1 MAPNYP
7 VAGRRPGTDI
17 ITRMTVPEA
26 MLLFALVAIPLT
38 VMPGLDSAL
47 VLRTAVVSGR
57 RHAYATAL
65 GISAGVLAWGA
76 AAAVGATAVLAASD
90 AAYRALTLAGAAYL
104 LWLGGRMLWTSF
116 RPGRYD
122 ALPDVALAG
131 AASPR
136 GASGGEAGAREQSA
150 WRSFAVGATTNLL
163 NPKVGVFYLA
173 TIPQFL
179 PDDVPHL
186 LMGLLLAVEHDVIG
200 LAWLALLINAAGL
213 AQRWLSG
220 RAIARVTDRVTG
232 AVLLALGGRIGWN
245 ALTGQ
250 ARVI

>member
-1 MAPNYP
+1 
-7 VAGRRPGTDI
+7 
-17 ITRMTVPEA
+17 MTMLEA
-26 MLLFALVAIPLT
+26 MFLFALVAIPLT

-57 RHAYATAL
+57 KHAYATAL
-65 GISAGVLAWGA
+65 GINAGCLAWGI
-76 AAAVGATAVLAASD
+76 AAAVGATAVLAASE

-104 LWLGGRMLWTSF
+104 LWLGSRMLWSSF

-122 ALPDVALAG
+122 ALPDAVL
-131 AASPR
+131 PR
-136 GASGGEAGAREQSA
+136 GTPADASAGDTATAPRSA
-150 WRSFAVGATTNLL
+150 WRSFALGATTNLL

-186 LMGLLLAVEHDVIG
+186 LMGLLLAVEHDVLG
-200 LAWLALLINAAGL
+200 FVWLALLINAAGL
-213 AQRWLSG
+213 AKRWLSG

-232 AVLLALGGRIGWN
+232 AVLLAFGGRIGWN

-250 ARVI
+250 ARPI

>member
-1 MAPNYP
+1 
-7 VAGRRPGTDI
+7 
-17 ITRMTVPEA
+17 MTVLEA

-38 VMPGLDSAL
+38 IMPGLDSAL

-65 GISAGVLAWGA
+65 GINAGVLVWGV
-76 AAAVGATAVLAASD
+76 AAAVGATAVLAAS
-90 AAYRALTLAGAAYL
+90 ATAYRALTLAGAAYL
-104 LWLGGRMLWTSF
+104 VWLGGRMLWTSF

-122 ALPDVALAG
+122 ALPAVALNRDAQADDRADADPATAG
-131 AASPR
+131 
-136 GASGGEAGAREQSA
+136 SA
-150 WRSFAVGATTNLL
+150 WRSFALGATTNLL

-186 LMGLLLAVEHDVIG
+186 LMGLLLAVEHDVLG
-200 LAWLALLINAAGL
+200 FAWLALLISAAGL
-213 AQRWLSG
+213 ARRWLSG
-220 RAIARVTDRVTG
+220 RAIARVTDRITG
-232 AVLLALGGRIGWN
+232 TVLLAFGGRIGWN

-250 ARVI
+250 ARPI

>member
-1 MAPNYP
+1 
-7 VAGRRPGTDI
+7 
-17 ITRMTVPEA
+17 MTVPEA

-38 VMPGLDSAL
+38 IMPGLDSAL

-65 GISAGVLAWGA
+65 GINAAVLAWGV
-76 AAAVGATAVLAASD
+76 AAAVGATAVLAASE

-104 LWLGGRMLWTSF
+104 AWLGGRMLWSSF
-116 RPGRYD
+116 RAGRYD
-122 ALPDVALAG
+122 ALPDGALPDVVPG
-131 AASPR
+131 PVRSP
-136 GASGGEAGAREQSA
+136 
-150 WRSFAVGATTNLL
+150 WRSFALGATTNLL

-179 PDDVPHL
+179 PDGVPHL
-186 LMGLLLAVEHDVIG
+186 LMGLLLAVEHDVLG

-213 AQRWLSG
+213 AKRWLSG

-232 AVLLALGGRIGWN
+232 VVLLVLAGCIGWN

-250 ARVI
+250 ARAV

>member
-1 MAPNYP
+1 
-7 VAGRRPGTDI
+7 
-17 ITRMTVPEA
+17 MTVPEA

-38 VMPGLDSAL
+38 IMPGLDSAL
-47 VLRTAVVSGR
+47 VLRTAVVHGN

-65 GISAGVLAWGA
+65 GINAGVLAWGV
-76 AAAVGATAVLAASD
+76 AAAVGATAVLAASET
-90 AAYRALTLAGAAYL
+90 AYRALTLAGAAYL
-104 LWLGGRMLWTSF
+104 VWLGARMLWSSF

-122 ALPDVALAG
+122 ALPAAALRREARSG
-131 AASPR
+131 ADIPGDDQAASR
-136 GASGGEAGAREQSA
+136 SA

-186 LMGLLLAVEHDVIG
+186 LMGLLLAIEHDILGFV
-200 LAWLALLINAAGL
+200 WLALLINVAAL
-213 AQRWLSG
+213 AKRWLSG

-232 AVLLALGGRIGWN
+232 VVLLAFGGRLGWN
-245 ALTGQ
+245 VLTGQ

>member
-1 MAPNYP
+1 
-7 VAGRRPGTDI
+7 
-17 ITRMTVPEA
+17 MTVLEA
-26 MLLFALVAIPLT
+26 MLLFAVVAIPLT
-38 VMPGLDSAL
+38 IMPGLDSAL
-47 VLRTAVVSGR
+47 VLRTAVVSGH

-65 GISAGVLAWGA
+65 GINAGVLVWGV
-76 AAAVGATAVLAASD
+76 AAAVGATAVLAASET
-90 AAYRALTLAGAAYL
+90 AYRVLTLAGAAYL
-104 LWLGGRMLWTSF
+104 VWLGGRMLWSSF

-122 ALPDVALAG
+122 ALPAVALRRAAPSG
-131 AASPR
+131 ADHPGADR
-136 GASGGEAGAREQSA
+136 GAPRSA

-186 LMGLLLAVEHDVIG
+186 LMGLLLAVEHDVLG
-200 LAWLALLINAAGL
+200 FVWLALLINVAAL
-213 AQRWLSG
+213 AKRWLSG

-232 AVLLALGGRIGWN
+232 VVLLAFGGRLGWN

>member
-1 MAPNYP
+1 
-7 VAGRRPGTDI
+7 
-17 ITRMTVPEA
+17 

-38 VMPGLDSAL
+38 IMPGLDSAL

-65 GISAGVLAWGA
+65 GINAGTLVWGV
-76 AAAVGATAVLAASD
+76 AAAVGATAVLAAS
-90 AAYRALTLAGAAYL
+90 ATAYRALTLAGAAYL
-104 LWLGGRMLWTSF
+104 LWLGGQMLWSSF

-122 ALPDVALAG
+122 ALPAVAL
-131 AASPR
+131 
-136 GASGGEAGAREQSA
+136 GGEARSGADTLGEGAPRSA

-186 LMGLLLAVEHDVIG
+186 LMGLLLAVEHDVLG
-200 LAWLALLINAAGL
+200 FVWLALLINAAAL
-213 AQRWLSG
+213 AKRWLSG

-232 AVLLALGGRIGWN
+232 AVLLAFGGRLGWN

>member
-1 MAPNYP
+1 
-7 VAGRRPGTDI
+7 
-17 ITRMTVPEA
+17 MTVFEA

-38 VMPGLDSAL
+38 IMPGLDSAL

-65 GISAGVLAWGA
+65 GINAGVLVWGV
-76 AAAVGATAVLAASD
+76 AAAVGATAVLAAS
-90 AAYRALTLAGAAYL
+90 ATAYRVLTLAGAAYI
-104 LWLGGRMLWTSF
+104 LWLGGQMLWSSF

-122 ALPDVALAG
+122 ALPDAVLNGDTPAD
-131 AASPR
+131 AAPADAAAAPGR
-136 GASGGEAGAREQSA
+136 SA
-150 WRSFAVGATTNLL
+150 WRSFALGATTNLL

-186 LMGLLLAVEHDVIG
+186 LMGLLLAVEHDVLG
-200 LAWLALLINAAGL
+200 FAWLALLVSAAGL

-220 RAIARVTDRVTG
+220 RAIARVTDRITG
-232 AVLLALGGRIGWN
+232 TVLLAFGGRIGWN

-250 ARVI
+250 ARPV

>member
-1 MAPNYP
+1 
-7 VAGRRPGTDI
+7 
-17 ITRMTVPEA
+17 MTVLEA
-26 MLLFALVAIPLT
+26 MLLFAVVAIPLT
-38 VMPGLDSAL
+38 IMPGLDSAL
-47 VLRTAVVSGR
+47 VLRTAVVSGH

-65 GISAGVLAWGA
+65 GINAGVLVWGV
-76 AAAVGATAVLAASD
+76 AAAVGATAVLAASET
-90 AAYRALTLAGAAYL
+90 AYRVLTLAGAAYL
-104 LWLGGRMLWTSF
+104 VWLGGRMLWSSF

-122 ALPDVALAG
+122 ALPADALRRAAPSGADHPG
-131 AASPR
+131 AAR
-136 GASGGEAGAREQSA
+136 GAPRSA
-150 WRSFAVGATTNLL
+150 WRSVAGGAPTNLL

-186 LMGLLLAVEHDVIG
+186 LMGLLLAVEHDVLG
-200 LAWLALLINAAGL
+200 FVWLALLINVAAL
-213 AQRWLSG
+213 AKRWLSG

-232 AVLLALGGRIGWN
+232 VVLLAFGGRLGWN

>member
-1 MAPNYP
+1 
-7 VAGRRPGTDI
+7 
-17 ITRMTVPEA
+17 MTVLEA

-38 VMPGLDSAL
+38 IMPGLDSAL

-65 GISAGVLAWGA
+65 GINVGVLAWGV
-76 AAAVGATAVLAASD
+76 AAAVGATAVLAASET
-90 AAYRALTLAGAAYL
+90 AYRALTLAGAAYL
-104 LWLGGRMLWTSF
+104 AWLGGRMLWSSF
-116 RPGRYD
+116 RAGRYD
-122 ALPDVALAG
+122 ALPDGALPDAVPG
-131 AASPR
+131 AVPGVERSP
-136 GASGGEAGAREQSA
+136 
-150 WRSFAVGATTNLL
+150 WRSFVLGATTNLL

-179 PDDVPHL
+179 PDGVPHL
-186 LMGLLLAVEHDVIG
+186 LMGLLLAVEHDVLG

-213 AQRWLSG
+213 AKRWLSG

-232 AVLLALGGRIGWN
+232 VVLLTLGGRIGWN

-250 ARVI
+250 ARAI

>member
-1 MAPNYP
+1 
-7 VAGRRPGTDI
+7 
-17 ITRMTVPEA
+17 

-38 VMPGLDSAL
+38 IMPGLDSAL

-65 GISAGVLAWGA
+65 GINVGVLAWGV
-76 AAAVGATAVLAASD
+76 AAAVGATAVLAASET
-90 AAYRALTLAGAAYL
+90 AYRALTLAGAAYL
-104 LWLGGRMLWTSF
+104 AWLGGRMLWSSF
-116 RPGRYD
+116 RAGRYD
-122 ALPDVALAG
+122 APPDGVDGALPG
-131 AASPR
+131 AVPGVERSP
-136 GASGGEAGAREQSA
+136 
-150 WRSFAVGATTNLL
+150 WRSFALGATTNLL

-179 PDDVPHL
+179 PDGVPHL
-186 LMGLLLAVEHDVIG
+186 LMGLLLAVEHDVLG

-213 AQRWLSG
+213 AKRWLSG

-232 AVLLALGGRIGWN
+232 VVLVTLGGRIGWN

-250 ARVI
+250 ARAI

>member
-1 MAPNYP
+1 
-7 VAGRRPGTDI
+7 
-17 ITRMTVPEA
+17 

-38 VMPGLDSAL
+38 IMPGLDSAL

-65 GISAGVLAWGA
+65 GINAGTLVWGV
-76 AAAVGATAVLAASD
+76 AAAVGATAVLAAS
-90 AAYRALTLAGAAYL
+90 ATAYRALTLAGAAYL
-104 LWLGGRMLWTSF
+104 LWLGGQMLWSSF

-122 ALPDVALAG
+122 ALPAVAL
-131 AASPR
+131 
-136 GASGGEAGAREQSA
+136 GGEARSGADTLGEGAPRSA

-186 LMGLLLAVEHDVIG
+186 LMGLLLAVEHDVLG
-200 LAWLALLINAAGL
+200 FVWLALLINAAAL
-213 AQRWLSG
+213 ARRWLSG

-232 AVLLALGGRIGWN
+232 AVLLAFGGRLGWN

>member
-1 MAPNYP
+1 
-7 VAGRRPGTDI
+7 
-17 ITRMTVPEA
+17 MTVPEA

-38 VMPGLDSAL
+38 IMPGLDSAL

-65 GISAGVLAWGA
+65 GINAGVLAWGV
-76 AAAVGATAVLAASD
+76 AAAVGATAVLAASET
-90 AAYRALTLAGAAYL
+90 AYRALTLAGAAYL
-104 LWLGGRMLWTSF
+104 LWLGGQMLWSSF

-122 ALPDVALAG
+122 ALPDAALPRDAPSDAG
-131 AASPR
+131 DATER
-136 GASGGEAGAREQSA
+136 SA
-150 WRSFAVGATTNLL
+150 WRSFALGATTNLL

-186 LMGLLLAVEHDVIG
+186 LMGLLLAVEHDVLG
-200 LAWLALLINAAGL
+200 FAWLALLINAAGL

-232 AVLLALGGRIGWN
+232 AVLLAFGGRIGWN
-245 ALTGQ
+245 ALVGH
-250 ARVI
+250 ARVAP

>member
-1 MAPNYP
+1 
-7 VAGRRPGTDI
+7 
-17 ITRMTVPEA
+17 MTVLEA

-38 VMPGLDSAL
+38 IMPGLDSAL

-65 GISAGVLAWGA
+65 GINAGVLAWGV
-76 AAAVGATAVLAASD
+76 AAAVGATAVLAASGT
-90 AAYRALTLAGAAYL
+90 AYRALTLAGAAYL
-104 LWLGGRMLWTSF
+104 AWLGGRMLWSSF
-116 RPGRYD
+116 RAGRYD
-122 ALPDVALAG
+122 ALPDGVDGALPGAVPGAVAGVLPG
-131 AASPR
+131 AVPGVGRST
-136 GASGGEAGAREQSA
+136 
-150 WRSFAVGATTNLL
+150 WRSFALGATTNLL

-179 PDDVPHL
+179 PDGVPHL
-186 LMGLLLAVEHDVIG
+186 LMGLLLAVEHDVLG

-213 AQRWLSG
+213 AKRWLSG

-232 AVLLALGGRIGWN
+232 VVLLALGGRIGWN

-250 ARVI
+250 ARAI

>member
-1 MAPNYP
+1 MGSLRP
-7 VAGRRPGTDI
+7 V
-17 ITRMTVPEA
+17 TVLEA

-38 VMPGLDSAL
+38 IMPGLDSAL

-65 GISAGVLAWGA
+65 GINAGVLVWGV
-76 AAAVGATAVLAASD
+76 AAAVGATAVLAAS
-90 AAYRALTLAGAAYL
+90 ATAYRALTLAGAGYL
-104 LWLGGRMLWTSF
+104 LWLGAQMLWSSF

-122 ALPDVALAG
+122 ALPDAALTRDAPAD
-131 AASPR
+131 AAPATER
-136 GASGGEAGAREQSA
+136 SA
-150 WRSFAVGATTNLL
+150 WRSFALGATTNLL

-186 LMGLLLAVEHDVIG
+186 LMGLLLAVEHDVLG
-200 LAWLALLINAAGL
+200 FAWLALLVNAAGL
-213 AQRWLSG
+213 ARRWLSG
-220 RAIARVTDRVTG
+220 RAIARVTDRITG
-232 AVLLALGGRIGWN
+232 TVLLAFGGRIGWN

-250 ARVI
+250 ARPV

>member
-1 MAPNYP
+1 
-7 VAGRRPGTDI
+7 V
-17 ITRMTVPEA
+17 TVLEA

-38 VMPGLDSAL
+38 IMPGLDSAL

-65 GISAGVLAWGA
+65 GINAGTLVWGV
-76 AAAVGATAVLAASD
+76 AAAVGATAVLAAS
-90 AAYRALTLAGAAYL
+90 ATAYRALTLAGAAYL
-104 LWLGGRMLWTSF
+104 LWLGGQMLWSSF

-122 ALPDVALAG
+122 ALPAVAL
-131 AASPR
+131 
-136 GASGGEAGAREQSA
+136 GGEARSGADTLGEGAPRSA

-186 LMGLLLAVEHDVIG
+186 LMGLLLAVEHDVLG
-200 LAWLALLINAAGL
+200 FVWLALLINAAAL
-213 AQRWLSG
+213 ARRWLSG

-232 AVLLALGGRIGWN
+232 AVLLAFGGRLGWN

>member
-1 MAPNYP
+1 
-7 VAGRRPGTDI
+7 
-17 ITRMTVPEA
+17 MTVLEA
-26 MLLFALVAIPLT
+26 MFLFALVAIPLT
-38 VMPGLDSAL
+38 IMPGLDSAL

-65 GISAGVLAWGA
+65 GINAGVLAWGV
-76 AAAVGATAVLAASD
+76 AAAVGATAVLAASE

-104 LWLGGRMLWTSF
+104 LWLGGQLLWSSF
-116 RPGRYD
+116 RPGRYA
-122 ALPDVALAG
+122 ALPDAVL
-131 AASPR
+131 PR
-136 GASGGEAGAREQSA
+136 GAPADTPADGTATAPRSA
-150 WRSFAVGATTNLL
+150 WRSFALGATTNLL

-186 LMGLLLAVEHDVIG
+186 LMGLLLAVEHDVLG
-200 LAWLALLINAAGL
+200 FVWLALLINAAGL
-213 AQRWLSG
+213 AKRWLSG

-232 AVLLALGGRIGWN
+232 AVLLAFGGRIGWN

-250 ARVI
+250 ARPI

>member
-1 MAPNYP
+1 
-7 VAGRRPGTDI
+7 
-17 ITRMTVPEA
+17 
-26 MLLFALVAIPLT
+26 
-38 VMPGLDSAL
+38 MPGLDSAL

-65 GISAGVLAWGA
+65 GINAGVLVWGV
-76 AAAVGATAVLAASD
+76 AAAVGATAVLAAS
-90 AAYRALTLAGAAYL
+90 ATAYRVLTLAGAAYL
-104 LWLGGRMLWTSF
+104 LWLGGQMLWSSF

-122 ALPDVALAG
+122 ALPAAALRHEAHSGADIAG
-131 AASPR
+131 GDQ
-136 GASGGEAGAREQSA
+136 GASRSA

-186 LMGLLLAVEHDVIG
+186 LMGLLLAVEHDVLG
-200 LAWLALLINAAGL
+200 LVWLALLINAA
-213 AQRWLSG
+213 AVAKRWLSG
-220 RAIARVTDRVTG
+220 RAIARVTDRLTG
-232 AVLLALGGRIGWN
+232 VVLVAFGGRLGWN